1 MSIITAGTFQEADI
15 AVADVQSYTNGQI
28 PSSNPETQNMLT
40 AALTA
45 ARRDVRWHVAPIMY
59 GETIALDGTGTNQLR
74 LPTSG
79 SWSNTI
85 KIHSISSDG
94 NPVDPVADVTLDSES
109 GNLLILNTGCWSNAY
124 NGVVITM
131 DHGFPEDAT
140 TAAAITGYTGS
151 IADDWRQAILSLVT
165 NIAQI
170 ALVGRSDYELDSKQ
184 IDDVVYRWS
193 ANPALGAVEPIL
205 AKYRLLYKW
214 V

>member
-1 MSIITAGTFQEADI
+1 MAELAPT
-15 AVADVQSYTNGQI
+15 DVETYTNGQLAA
-28 PSSNPETQNMLT
+28 SNPETQRMLN

-45 ARRDVRWHVAPIMY
+45 ARRDVYWHVSPISY
-59 GETIALDGTGTNQLR
+59 AATVTINGPGTPYLR
-74 LPTSG
+74 LPTKQV
-79 SWSNTI
+79 I
-85 KIHSISSDG
+85 ALHSITSDG

-109 GNLLILNTGCWSNAY
+109 GTLLILNTGCWANAY
-124 NGVVITM
+124 NGGVITM
-131 DHGFPEDAT
+131 DHGFPEDAS

>member
-1 MSIITAGTFQEADI
+1 MAELAAT
-15 AVADVQSYTNGQI
+15 DVETYTNGQL
-28 PSSNPETQNMLT
+28 SAANSETQRMLS

-45 ARRDVRWHVAPIMY
+45 ARRDVRWQVSPVMFNQ
-59 GETIALDGTGTNQLR
+59 TITLNGTGSPYLR
-74 LPTSG
+74 LPTKQV
-79 SWSNTI
+79 I
-85 KIHSISSDG
+85 AMHSITNDG
-94 NPVDPVADVTLDSES
+94 VAVDPVAGVTLDSES
-109 GNLLILNTGCWSNAY
+109 GSLLVMNNGVWSSQY
-124 NGVVITM
+124 NGITITW
-131 DHGFPEDAT
+131 DHGFPENSTA
-140 TAAAITGYTGS
+140 AAAITGYSGS

-193 ANPALGAVEPIL
+193 ANPALAAVEPVL

>member
-94 NPVDPVADVTLDSES
+94 NPVDPVNDVTYSAETP
-109 GNLLILNTGCWSNAY
+109 NLLILN
-124 NGVVITM
+124 NGVWSANYSGIQITW
-131 DHGFPEDAT
+131 DHGFGLANGTAT
-140 TAAAITGYTGS
+140 
-151 IADDWRQAILSLVT
+151 DWRQAILALVV

-170 ALVGRSDYELDSKQ
+170 YITGRADSELDSKAV
-184 IDDVVYRWS
+184 DDVVYRWGAVS
-193 ANPALGAVEPIL
+193 SLGAVEPIL
-205 AKYRLLYKW
+205 AKYRLLFRW

>member
-1 MSIITAGTFQEADI
+1 MAELAPT
-15 AVADVQSYTNGQI
+15 DVETYTNGQLAA
-28 PSSNPETQNMLT
+28 SNPETQRMLN

-45 ARRDVRWHVAPIMY
+45 ARRDVYWHVSPISY
-59 GETIALDGTGTNQLR
+59 AATVTINGPGTPYLR
-74 LPTSG
+74 LPTKQV
-79 SWSNTI
+79 I
-85 KIHSISSDG
+85 ALHSITSDG